1 MKNYRMVGHVVFGG
15 EVDPDPDAA
24 AIDLRLAGFEVARM
38 PDRLRP
44 FVYHPGDDFL
54 KAYKD
59 VTVDVDDRMETAS
72 VVMDDIQKVVE
83 QYGGDC
89 MECGAEP
96 PDYDPEREFDDMFTT
111 DNMMLDAILKRGPT
125 T

>member
-1 MKNYRMVGHVVFGG
+1 
-15 EVDPDPDAA
+15 
-24 AIDLRLAGFEVARM
+24 M

-44 FVYHPGDDFL
+44 FVDHPQDDFL
-54 KAYKD
+54 KAYVD
-59 VTVDVDDRMETAS
+59 VTVDVDDRLQTAS
-72 VVMDDIQKVVE
+72 RIDGEIQKIVD

-89 MECGAEP
+89 MEIDAAP